1 MPLALSQVRIDS
13 LLGVSCPECEV
24 RVDQGESPPPPHRRL
39 RVFNTSVLGLSI
51 GVEDN
56 EGFDSDFPL
65 SLTFSDT
72 MPVWKSIPEVIW
84 LTMYPEKCDLANHVP
99 WKMLRLKSYNAQLI
113 FQLQSFPY
121 DPKYID
127 L

>member
-1 MPLALSQVRIDS
+1 MPLALSQVRVDS

-24 RVDQGESPPPPHRRL
+24 RVDQGESPGCRLTCYRFQPPPLHRRL

-65 SLTFSDT
+65 SLTFSDW
-72 MPVWKSIPEVIW
+72 MPVWKVNSRG
-84 LTMYPEKCDLANHVP
+84 DLANHVP
-99 WKMLRLKSYNAQLI
+99 
-113 FQLQSFPY
+113 
-121 DPKYID
+121 
-127 L
+127 